1 MASTNRTGPADFD
14 ERLAEAIRSVLVE
27 GERVIA
33 HEAGDQGQGI
43 ALTDS
48 RIILVKAGLA
58 ATGELNGQR
67 IGVYDLQS
75 ISSVNLRKG
84 TLGCVIQISAD
95 ASQNSADG
103 RRPDNVIVFTGPGRT
118 KRAEAFVSAVEE
130 SAQIVVNRVEPSAA
144 QKPKVVESVPGEAQA
159 TEAVAETAA
168 IPEEVVAEEIIE
180 QEPEVDPRAAF
191 NPNPLLPKSVR
202 KHETG
207 PNRMLV
213 MLGVMAALVFV
224 GMAVLAPLHETQS
237 APPSLSMTGTSQVN
251 NAKLQAAAVA
261 NYLDLVN
268 TQLNKADVN
277 TATFKAALRSRDKSV
292 IHSASRSLV
301 LDQVC
306 KAVADLK
313 APPGLAGA
321 KEDLTGGLLMRK
333 NAITAASTA
342 AGSTGTID
350 VESILK
356 RFDEADA
363 QINRAK
369 AAMQNARAA
378 AEARMEKL
386 TQTLG
391 SKEPVND

>member
-1 MASTNRTGPADFD
+1 MASTNGTGPVDFD
-14 ERLAEAIRSVLVE
+14 ERLAEAIRSALVE
-27 GERVIA
+27 GERVVA
-33 HEAGDQGQGI
+33 YEAGDQGQAI

-67 IGVYDLQS
+67 VGVYDLQS

-84 TLGCVIQISAD
+84 MLGCVIQISSD
-95 ASQNSADG
+95 APQNGADG

-118 KRAEAFVSAVEE
+118 KRAEVFASAVEE
-130 SAQIVVNRVEPSAA
+130 SGQVTVNRVEPSAP
-144 QKPKVVESVPGEAQA
+144 QKPKVVEYAPVEAPTTETVVEATVVP
-159 TEAVAETAA
+159 
-168 IPEEVVAEEIIE
+168 EEIIE
-180 QEPEVDPRAAF
+180 EEPEVDPREAF

-202 KHETG
+202 KHESG

-213 MLGVMAALVFV
+213 MLGVLAALVFV
-224 GMAVLAPLHETQS
+224 GMAVLAPLQEAQTNS
-237 APPSLSMTGTSQVN
+237 PSLSMSRTSQLN

-261 NYLDLVN
+261 NYVDIVN
-268 TQLNKADVN
+268 KQLSKADAN
-277 TATFKAALRSRDKSV
+277 TATFKAVLRARNKAG

-301 LDQVC
+301 LDHVC
-306 KAVADLK
+306 KAMADQK

-321 KEDLTGGLLMRK
+321 KEDLTGGLLARK
-333 NAITAASTA
+333 NAISAAAAA
-342 AGSTGTID
+342 AGSSSAID

-369 AAMQNARAA
+369 AAIQSACTDAQARVD
-378 AEARMEKL
+378 KL
-386 TQTLG
+386 SQTTD
-391 SKEPVND
+391 SEQSTNN

>member
-1 MASTNRTGPADFD
+1 MASTNGTGPVDFD

-33 HEAGDQGQGI
+33 HEAGDQGQAI

-75 ISSVNLRKG
+75 VSSVNLRKG
-84 TLGCVIQISAD
+84 LLGCVIQISAD
-95 ASQNSADG
+95 DPQNSADG

-118 KRAEAFVSAVEE
+118 KKAEAFASVLEE
-130 SAQIVVNRVEPSAA
+130 SSQVVVNRVEPSAP
-144 QKPKVVESVPGEAQA
+144 QKPKMVESVPVAASTTQEPAEAA
-159 TEAVAETAA
+159 AAIEEAV
-168 IPEEVVAEEIIE
+168 EEIVE
-180 QEPEVDPRAAF
+180 EEPEVDPRAAF

-202 KHETG
+202 KHDSG
-207 PNRMLV
+207 PNRVLV
-213 MLGVMAALVFV
+213 MLGVLAALIFV
-224 GMAVLAPLHETQS
+224 GMAVLAPLHDAQNT
-237 APPSLSMTGTSQVN
+237 APSLSTTGTSQLN
-251 NAKLQAAAVA
+251 NAKLQAVAVA

-268 TQLNKADVN
+268 KQLNKADAN
-277 TATFKAALRSRDKSV
+277 TATFKTVLRSRDKAA

-306 KAVADLK
+306 RAISDIK

-321 KEDLTGGLLMRK
+321 KEDITGGLLMRK
-333 NAITAASTA
+333 NAITAAAAA
-342 AGSTGTID
+342 AGSTGVVE

-363 QINRAK
+363 QINA
-369 AAMQNARAA
+369 ARAAIQKACTA
-378 AEARMEKL
+378 AEARVGKLSQAISGDEPEK
-386 TQTLG
+386 
-391 SKEPVND
+391 N

>member
-1 MASTNRTGPADFD
+1 MASTNGTGPAEFD
-14 ERLAEAIRSVLVE
+14 ERLAEAIRSVLAE
-27 GERVIA
+27 GERVMA
-33 HEAGDQGQGI
+33 HEAGDQGQAI

-84 TLGCVIQISAD
+84 MLGCVIQISAD
-95 ASQNSADG
+95 ATQNSADG

-130 SAQIVVNRVEPSAA
+130 SAQIVVSRVEPSAP
-144 QKPKVVESVPGEAQA
+144 QKLKVVESAPVES
-159 TEAVAETAA
+159 TA
-168 IPEEVVAEEIIE
+168 IPEEVVAEKIIE
-180 QEPEVDPRAAF
+180 EEPEVDPRESF

-202 KHETG
+202 KHEAG

-237 APPSLSMTGTSQVN
+237 APPSLSMTGTSQLN
-251 NAKLQAAAVA
+251 NAKLQAVAVA

-268 TQLNKADVN
+268 KQLNKADAN
-277 TATFKAALRSRDKSV
+277 TATFKAVLRSRDKAA
-292 IHSASRSLV
+292 INSASRSLV

-306 KAVADLK
+306 KAMADLK

-333 NAITAASTA
+333 NAITAAAAA
-342 AGSTGTID
+342 AGSNSAIE

-356 RFDEADA
+356 RFEEADA

-369 AAMQNARAA
+369 AAMQKTCTA
-378 AEARMEKL
+378 AEERVEKL

-391 SKEPVND
+391 KEEPANNQ